1 MADDLDALST
11 EAFRQCARDWLAAHV
26 PDEFRRPADRLRG
39 DESVRWLRLLTE
51 HGWRAPAWPVDHG
64 GLGLA
69 ADKQIIWHEEM
80 ERARVCR
87 FLDMGVTMLGP
98 TLIRFGTAAQKAH
111 YLPRILAC
119 EDMWC
124 QGYSEPNAGSDLAAL
139 RMRAERDGDDFVLN
153 GQKIWTSHA
162 LWSTH
167 CFVLV
172 RTTVEP
178 VRQRGITF
186 LLVDLRTPGITIR
199 PIVNLAGEGEFCEV
213 FYDNARVPLANVV
226 GEIDQGWTVA
236 KALLGPERLSI
247 GSPALSRLAHDA
259 FEGVAEALGL
269 AEDPAFHETA
279 GNLALELHALTAL
292 YREAADAVKAGR
304 EDDNDLSAL
313 KIVASDLAQRITEA
327 TMEMAGE
334 HGAAGVLLARDGSP
348 IDIRQLYMAA
358 RPATIYGGTNEIQRN
373 ILAKRWL
380 RLPSG

>member
-1 MADDLDALST
+1 
-11 EAFRQCARDWLAAHV
+11 
-26 PDEFRRPADRLRG
+26 
-39 DESVRWLRLLTE
+39 
-51 HGWRAPAWPVDHG
+51 
-64 GLGLA
+64 
-69 ADKQIIWHEEM
+69 
-80 ERARVCR
+80 
-87 FLDMGVTMLGP
+87 
-98 TLIRFGTAAQKAH
+98 
-111 YLPRILAC
+111 
-119 EDMWC
+119 
-124 QGYSEPNAGSDLAAL
+124 
-139 RMRAERDGDDFVLN
+139 
-153 GQKIWTSHA
+153 
-162 LWSTH
+162 
-167 CFVLV
+167 
-172 RTTVEP
+172 VEP